1 MSELYVEPPLAH
13 REAPQGLS
21 IELREITDRGMID
34 VRGSANDK
42 KFMAAAKKVL
52 GLDLPKGPRTSVSWG
67 DVKALWLSIDQWLIL
82 CSRAKAIE
90 LTAALKAELGGV
102 HSLIVDVSDMRA
114 VLRLEGEGVREV
126 LLKGSSLDLLSDDY
140 APGMVRRM
148 RYAEIAALLHVVED
162 TVFDIY
168 VFRSYADYAW
178 DFILATA
185 RAPVKVSLFGA
196 QNIPTWGG
204 LKRPLH

>member
-1 MSELYVEPPLAH
+1 MSELYVETPLAH

-34 VRGSANDK
+34 VRGSASDK

-52 GLDLPKGPRTSVSWG
+52 GLDLPKAPRTSASWG

-82 CSRAKAIE
+82 CSRAKAVE
-90 LTAALKAELGGV
+90 LTAALKAELGNI

-140 APGMVRRM
+140 APGTVRRM

-162 TVFDIY
+162 TVFDVY
-168 VFRSYADYAW
+168 VFRSYAGYAW

-185 RAPVKVSLFGA
+185 RAPAKVTLFGA
-196 QNIPTWGG
+196 QNIPI
-204 LKRPLH
+204 

>member
-1 MSELYVEPPLAH
+1 MSELYVESPLAH

-21 IELREITDRGMID
+21 IELREITNRGMID
-34 VRGSANDK
+34 LRGSASDK
-42 KFMAAAKKVL
+42 KFMTAAKKVL
-52 GLDLPKGPRTSVSWG
+52 GLDLPKAPRTSVSWG
-67 DVKALWLSIDQWLIL
+67 DVKALWLSIDQWLVL
-82 CSRAKAIE
+82 CSRAKAVE
-90 LTAALKAELGGV
+90 LTAALKTELGTI
-102 HSLIVDVSDMRA
+102 HSLAVDVSDMRA

-140 APGMVRRM
+140 APGTVRRM

-162 TVFDIY
+162 TVFDVY

-185 RAPVKVSLFGA
+185 RAPAKVTLFRA
-196 QNIPTWGG
+196 QNAST
-204 LKRPLH
+204 

>member
-1 MSELYVEPPLAH
+1 MSELYVESPLAH

-21 IELREITDRGMID
+21 IDLREITDRGMID
-34 VRGSANDK
+34 LRGHANDK
-42 KFMAAAKKVL
+42 KFMSAAKKVL
-52 GLDLPKGPRTSVSWG
+52 GLDLPKAPRTSVSWG

-82 CSRAKAIE
+82 CSRAKAVE
-90 LTAALKAELGGV
+90 LTAALKSELGST

-126 LLKGSSLDLLSDDY
+126 LLKGSSLDLLDENY
-140 APGMVRRM
+140 AAGTVRRM

-162 TVFDIY
+162 DVFDVY

-178 DFILATA
+178 EFLLATA
-185 RAPVKVSLFGA
+185 RAPAAVKLFGKQDIA
-196 QNIPTWGG
+196 V
-204 LKRPLH
+204 

>member
-1 MSELYVEPPLAH
+1 MSELYVETPLAH

-52 GLDLPKGPRTSVSWG
+52 GLDLPKTPRTSVSWG

-82 CSRAKAIE
+82 CSRAKAGE
-90 LTAALKAELGGV
+90 LVATLIAELGNI

-114 VLRLEGEGVREV
+114 VLRLEGDGVREV
-126 LLKGSSLDLLSDDY
+126 LLKGSSLDLLGDGY
-140 APGMVRRM
+140 AAGTVRRM

-162 TVFDIY
+162 KVFDIY
-168 VFRSYADYAW
+168 VFRSYADYTW

-185 RAPVKVSLFGA
+185 RAPAKVTLFGA
-196 QNIPTWGG
+196 QSTPI
-204 LKRPLH
+204 

>member
-1 MSELYVEPPLAH
+1 MSELYVESPLVH
-13 REAPQGLS
+13 REVPQGLS

-34 VRGSANDK
+34 LRGSVADK

-52 GLDLPKGPRTSVSWG
+52 GLDLPKTPRTSVSWG
-67 DVKALWLSIDQWLIL
+67 DVKALWLSIDQWLLL
-82 CSRAKAIE
+82 CSRAKAVE
-90 LTAALKAELGGV
+90 LVAALKAELGNI

-140 APGMVRRM
+140 AAGTVRRM

-162 TVFDIY
+162 TVFDVY

-185 RAPVKVSLFGA
+185 RAHAKVTLFRKQDA
-196 QNIPTWGG
+196 PI
-204 LKRPLH
+204 

>member
-1 MSELYVEPPLAH
+1 MSELYVESPLAH

-21 IELREITDRGMID
+21 IGLREIADRGMID
-34 VRGSANDK
+34 LRGSAADK

-52 GLDLPKGPRTSVSWG
+52 GLDLPKAPRSSASWG

-82 CSRAKAIE
+82 CPRAKANE
-90 LTAALKAELGGV
+90 LTAALVAELGSI
-102 HSLIVDVSDMRA
+102 HSLAVNISDMRA

-126 LLKGSSLDLLSDDY
+126 LLKGSSLDLLSEDY
-140 APGMVRRM
+140 APGTVRRM
-148 RYAEIAALLHVVED
+148 RFAEIAALLHVVED

-178 DFILATA
+178 DFLLATA
-185 RAPVKVSLFGA
+185 RAPAAVKLFGNQEMKA
-196 QNIPTWGG
+196 QG
-204 LKRPLH
+204 

>member
-1 MSELYVEPPLAH
+1 MSELYVESPLAH

-34 VRGSANDK
+34 VRGSTNDK

-52 GLDLPKGPRTSVSWG
+52 GLDLPKVPRTSVSWG

-82 CSRAKAIE
+82 CSRTKAFE
-90 LTAALKAELGGV
+90 LVAALRAELGSV

-140 APGMVRRM
+140 APGTVRRM

-185 RAPVKVSLFGA
+185 RAPAEVKLFGR
-196 QNIPTWGG
+196 QGIG
-204 LKRPLH
+204 

>member
-1 MSELYVEPPLAH
+1 MSELYVESPLAH

-34 VRGSANDK
+34 VRGSAHDK

-52 GLDLPKGPRTSVSWG
+52 GLDLPKTPRTSVSWG

-82 CSRAKAIE
+82 CSRSKAVE
-90 LTAALKAELGGV
+90 LTSALKTELGNI
-102 HSLIVDVSDMRA
+102 HSLVVDVSDMRA
-114 VLRLEGEGVREV
+114 VLRLEGDGVREV
-126 LLKGSSLDLLSDDY
+126 LLKGSSLDLLGEDY
-140 APGMVRRM
+140 APGTVRRM
-148 RYAEIAALLHVVED
+148 RYGEIAALLHVVED
-162 TVFDIY
+162 TVFDVY

-185 RAPVKVSLFGA
+185 RAPAKVSLFGMQGA
-196 QNIPTWGG
+196 P
-204 LKRPLH
+204 K

>member
-1 MSELYVEPPLAH
+1 MSELYVESPLAH
-13 REAPQGLS
+13 RETPQGLS

-34 VRGSANDK
+34 VRGSATDK

-52 GLDLPKGPRTSVSWG
+52 GLDLPKAPRTSVSWG

-82 CSRAKAIE
+82 CSRAKAVE
-90 LTAALKAELGGV
+90 LVAALKAELGSV

-140 APGMVRRM
+140 APGTVRRM

-162 TVFDIY
+162 TVFDVY

-185 RAPVKVSLFGA
+185 RAPAKVSLFGA
-196 QNIPTWGG
+196 QSTPI
-204 LKRPLH
+204 